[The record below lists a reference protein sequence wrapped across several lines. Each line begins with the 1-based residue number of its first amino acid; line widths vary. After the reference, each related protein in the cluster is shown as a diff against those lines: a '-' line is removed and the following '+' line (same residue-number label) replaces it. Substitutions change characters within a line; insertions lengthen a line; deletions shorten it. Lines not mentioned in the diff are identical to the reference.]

1 LLKSRI
7 HAIVIISHKL
17 RFLFILLFNYFIFIF
32 MKKDIHPKYYKKAK
46 VTCACGNSF
55 TVGSTQA
62 EIKIELCSM
71 CHPFYTGKQ
80 KLVDTARRVEKFRA
94 KVEAQKKVAKTRKG
108 KTAKR
113 TARAKAR
120 AKKEVIVKTKPKT
133 QDKNKK

>member
-1 LLKSRI
+1 
-7 HAIVIISHKL
+7 
-17 RFLFILLFNYFIFIF
+17 

-46 VTCACGNSF
+46 FTCSCCNSF